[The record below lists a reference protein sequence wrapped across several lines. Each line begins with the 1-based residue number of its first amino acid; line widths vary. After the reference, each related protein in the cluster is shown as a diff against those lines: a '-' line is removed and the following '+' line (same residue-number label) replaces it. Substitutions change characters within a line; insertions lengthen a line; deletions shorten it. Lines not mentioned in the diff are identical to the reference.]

1 MRELEGQA
9 WTEALLLPRCEA
21 AGTAVVGTWESVAA
35 VGAVAPQVC
44 RTGGSRSLTG
54 ASMSGGLWRHWVS
67 SGEVEWLAGLPDWG

>member
-35 VGAVAPQVC
+35 GRTVAPQVR
-44 RTGGSRSLTG
+44 RTGG
-54 ASMSGGLWRHWVS
+54 V
-67 SGEVEWLAGLPDWG
+67 AGL